1 MQYLF
6 SFLPSLPITIRA
18 SILSCALLASALAF
32 ISCQSGADA
41 PVAADLNS
49 TNPAVAAQAQKVQE
63 LISQVDRQKAVIE
76 AEKTKLSGIEQQL
89 EGARQN
95 LEGIKKEVQATK

>member
-1 MQYLF
+1 MIVRTPLF
-6 SFLPSLPITIRA
+6 SLTL
-18 SILSCALLASALAF
+18 LLASTLTF
-32 ISCQSGADA
+32 TSCQSGADA

-49 TNPAVAAQAQKVQE
+49 ANPAVAAQAQKVQE

-76 AEKTKLSGIEQQL
+76 TEKTKLTGIEQQL